1 MAPTHA
7 VAAEIASASP
17 GELPAAASR
26 PAGGDPLADNDP
38 LTQGTATLRVAP
50 PVLAWM
56 GRNPSIDPTERS
68 ESGPKVGALEGGPP
82 KAIVPRK
89 VRLIT

>member
-1 MAPTHA
+1 MAPKL
-7 VAAEIASASP
+7 AAWIAFASS
-17 GELPAAASR
+17 GALTEAASG

-56 GRNPSIDPTERS
+56 GRNPSMDPTDRS